1 MALVL
6 PRSPGAGDAGKLK
19 GSRSER
25 VEKAVVHN
33 VCPGGAAN
41 SVRITS
47 HLGYG
52 LGCVCVPCLDI
63 FVSLCLCI
71 SHKTIRHF
79 REKLKRFLLKDL
91 PSFIAIP
98 FTTLER
104 VYKYCI

>member
-63 FVSLCLCI
+63 FVSVCLCI
-71 SHKTIRHF
+71 SHKT
-79 REKLKRFLLKDL
+79 K
-91 PSFIAIP
+91 AIP
-98 FTTLER
+98 AKRSPFFHSYPIQYIRKSLQ
-104 VYKYCI
+104 VLYMK

>member
-63 FVSLCLCI
+63 FVSVCLCI

-91 PSFIAIP
+91 PFP
-98 FTTLER
+98 FSTLER

>member
-25 VEKAVVHN
+25 VEKAVVHD

-52 LGCVCVPCLDI
+52 LGCVCVPCFRYFCECV
-63 FVSLCLCI
+63 FVHQSQNNKAL
-71 SHKTIRHF
+71 
-79 REKLKRFLLKDL
+79 
-91 PSFIAIP
+91 
-98 FTTLER
+98 
-104 VYKYCI
+104 